1 MSTKKY
7 RKTAKADWY
16 RTALV
21 LFLFITVM
29 VFSSIFLRPGC
40 WYLLILIIITGTLL
54 LVNWHTKNFAYLCP
68 ICGRV
73 FEVSTLENFLGP
85 DRVNKKFLKC
95 PKCGKRSWA
104 QILRIEK

>member
-29 VFSSIFLRPGC
+29 VFSSIFYFLAAGI
-40 WYLLILIIITGTLL
+40 LILIIITGTHCQ
-54 LVNWHTKNFAYLCP
+54 NWHTKTSLTCVPYAVEFSSFNS
-68 ICGRV
+68 G
-73 FEVSTLENFLGP
+73 
-85 DRVNKKFLKC
+85 KFS
-95 PKCGKRSWA
+95 GT
-104 QILRIEK
+104 